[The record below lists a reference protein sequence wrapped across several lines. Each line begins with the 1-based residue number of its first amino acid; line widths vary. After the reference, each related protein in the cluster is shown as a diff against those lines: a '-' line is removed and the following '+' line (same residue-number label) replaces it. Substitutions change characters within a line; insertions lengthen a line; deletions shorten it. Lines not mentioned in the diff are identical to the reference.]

1 MENKKEMIT
10 IEDILK
16 RKEYFAKKS
25 EETKQLYIPSLG
37 GNIEIAK
44 PDRMLCLDAV
54 EMEDPIESDKYFVY
68 EIVKKPNLKNGKL
81 HVEFGCEDNP
91 LDIVD
96 ILFET
101 GEITDIVKI
110 ATKFAGFGIVE
121 EIEDLKN

>member
-44 PDRMLCLDAV
+44 PDRALCLDAV

-81 HVEFGCEDNP
+81 HAEFGCEDNP